1 MRQSQSI
8 QQHPWFG
15 SGFGARVN
23 SSDDDVAIG
32 EFSTVSAATR
42 EHGNSYLAI
51 LEGVGLLGVLP
62 FAALII
68 MFAVKLGGVFAWLR
82 RTGNFRHYV
91 VPVTMVLTAGLI
103 HAGFEDWLFAVG
115 YYLSVFFW
123 VLAFSFLDL
132 LPAAAPAAR
141 LSAHHRLRLC
151 DSGTK
156 PKHRCQRAMM
166 HLFLN
171 GLAASAGGGL
181 TYLRNVLPHLST
193 RQGRAGDCRREPAV
207 AAGARRFCPG
217 SHFLRSIFPRERC
230 SVSGRSRRRW
240 QRRSGKVERM
250 CCFPS
255 AILRCVS
262 LRCRR
267 SCFHVTRSTPR
278 QIFCGMSAGAAEYG
292 LWLETRIKGSLA
304 RRSIVWADST
314 VAPTEAFAQELRQWT
329 GRNVVAIHHG
339 FDPEAFF
346 RDETPLAADIRQ
358 KLELDKDALRLL
370 YVSHYNYYRNFE
382 TLLRALPGLRERL
395 GGRKLR
401 LFLTCRLRSEDN
413 PGSYR
418 AQAAADLVAQLG
430 IGDMV
435 VELGAVPYSL
445 LHQVYR
451 ACSIYV
457 APAYAESFAH
467 PLVEAMASGLPVVA
481 ADSAVHREI
490 CQDAALYFPRF
501 SPEALGARVCQIA
514 DSAEL
519 SKALSDRG
527 RERSRAFSWHK
538 HVDELLDLAA
548 NLLATIDPV
557 RRRSDR
563 AS

>member
-1 MRQSQSI
+1 
-8 QQHPWFG
+8 
-15 SGFGARVN
+15 
-23 SSDDDVAIG
+23 
-32 EFSTVSAATR
+32 
-42 EHGNSYLAI
+42 
-51 LEGVGLLGVLP
+51 
-62 FAALII
+62 
-68 MFAVKLGGVFAWLR
+68 
-82 RTGNFRHYV
+82 
-91 VPVTMVLTAGLI
+91 
-103 HAGFEDWLFAVG
+103 
-115 YYLSVFFW
+115 
-123 VLAFSFLDL
+123 
-132 LPAAAPAAR
+132 
-141 LSAHHRLRLC
+141 
-151 DSGTK
+151 
-156 PKHRCQRAMM
+156 M

-181 TYLRNVLPHLST
+181 TYLRNVLPHLSAREGVRVT
-193 RQGRAGDCRREPAV
+193 AAVSPQLRRELGGLPRV
-207 AAGARRFCPG
+207 SLPEINPAAGAWQRFWQEQTSLSAPIRQSG
-217 SHFLRSIFPRERC
+217 ADVLVSVGNFALHGAPVPQILLSRNSLYTSTDFLRD
-230 SVSGRSRRRW
+230 VRRR
-240 QRRSGKVERM
+240 G
-250 CCFPS
+250 
-255 AILRCVS
+255 
-262 LRCRR
+262 
-267 SCFHVTRSTPR
+267 
-278 QIFCGMSAGAAEYG
+278 EYG

-304 RRSIVWADST
+304 RRSIAWADAT

-358 KLELDKDALRLL
+358 KLELDQDALRLL

-395 GGRKLR
+395 GGRKLK

-430 IGDMV
+430 IADIV

-445 LHQVYR
+445 LHRVYR
-451 ACSIYV
+451 ECSMYV

-514 DSAEL
+514 DSVEL

-527 RERSRAFSWHK
+527 KERSRAFSWHK
-538 HVDELLDLAA
+538 HVDELLDLAE

-557 RRRSDR
+557 RRRSAR